1 MRNGIRRFLI
11 LEFIMQ
17 TRIQE
22 AIEKISKIIS
32 QKESALYRKN
42 IKIFSDLATD
52 EKHYM
57 SSKFILADGKAIG
70 NVLFGK
76 TFYVTKKLDG
86 IFLFICVWK
95 SRGNYVVKAF
105 NSSGKVI
112 ENLPCILD
120 FENTIKNAENK
131 NIEIKAQIYCAE
143 LYVKDEKR
151 TRVNDVLHALSGNA
165 SYEEKE
171 KLCIAPFYCYL
182 TEKKSYEFDEDF
194 FKDSLE
200 EQIDR
205 TNYYKYSEI
214 HSYLE
219 ELFKDSKYVNP
230 VPLET
235 FNEEDAKENT
245 EVQFNNSCKTLVS
258 KVQDVYNKWVLK
270 EGAEGLVVRNEN
282 NIIWKIKPR
291 HTIDAVAIGFA
302 LDLDGTLRDIM
313 FAVLDKENRF
323 HRFACGATGL
333 SKKQKEEYRAF
344 FMQNKAE
351 SSNFLCSN
359 SLGIPYQMVKPQKI
373 FEISCVDFSSEKS
386 GSVPC
391 KNDLLIFNEETGWI
405 TKGLVNGCS
414 AHGLSI
420 ERERDDK
427 TCVYEDVR
435 IEQLS
440 DISPFVKDSNE
451 INLSLLP
458 KSKILERHIYT
469 KKTGKKYFVKKFVI
483 WKTNKE
489 YTKLYAPY
497 ILHFTDYS
505 SGRNE
510 PLKKDFF
517 EANSLEEAKELFS
530 LLASKKI
537 KGGWTYVFK

>member
-1 MRNGIRRFLI
+1 
-11 LEFIMQ
+11 MQ

-22 AIEKISKIIS
+22 AIEKISRIIS

-42 IKIFSDLATD
+42 IEILSDLATD

-57 SSKFILADGKAIG
+57 SSKFILADGKAMQ

-95 SRGNYVVKAF
+95 SSGKYVVKAF
-105 NSSGKVI
+105 NSSGKMI

-120 FENTIKNAENK
+120 FEKTIKDSENK
-131 NIEIKAQIYCAE
+131 SIEIKSQIYCAE
-143 LYVKDEKR
+143 LYVKDKKR
-151 TRVNDVLHALSGNA
+151 TRVNDVLHSLSSNA

-182 TEKKSYEFDEDF
+182 TEKKSYDYDEDF
-194 FKDSLE
+194 FKDYLKA
-200 EQIDR
+200 QICR
-205 TNYYKYSEI
+205 TNYYTYSEI

-235 FNEEDAKENT
+235 FNAENFFLENT
-245 EVQFNNSCKTLVS
+245 EAQLNHSCKTLVS

-270 EGAEGLVVRNEN
+270 EGSEGLVVRNEN

-291 HTIDAVAIGFA
+291 HTIDAAAIGFA

-323 HRFACGATGL
+323 HRFACGTTGL
-333 SKKQKEEYRAF
+333 TKKQKEEYLAV
-344 FMQNKAE
+344 FMQSKAE

-359 SLGIPYQMVKPQKI
+359 SLGIPYQMVKPQKV
-373 FEISCVDFSSEKS
+373 FEISCVDLSSEKS

-391 KNDLLIFNEETGWI
+391 KNDLLVFKENGWF

-414 AHGLSI
+414 AHALSV

-427 TCVYEDVR
+427 SCVYEDIR

-440 DISPFVKDSNE
+440 DIMPFVPDSNLL
-451 INLSLLP
+451 NFDSLK

-489 YTKLYAPY
+489 DTKLYAPY

-505 SGRNE
+505 SGRCE

-517 EANSLEEAKELFS
+517 EANSLEEAKEIFT
-530 LLASKKI
+530 LLAVEKI
-537 KGGWTYVFK
+537 KGDWTYVFNK

>member
-1 MRNGIRRFLI
+1 
-11 LEFIMQ
+11 MQ

-22 AIEKISKIIS
+22 AIERISEIIS
-32 QKESALYRKN
+32 QKESVLYSKN
-42 IKIFSDLATD
+42 IKVFSNLARN

-57 SSKFILADGKAIG
+57 SSKFILADGKAIS

-95 SRGNYVVKAF
+95 SRGKYVVKAF
-105 NSSGKVI
+105 NSNGKMI

-120 FENTIKNAENK
+120 FEKTIKDSENK
-131 NIEIKAQIYCAE
+131 NIEIKSQIYCAE
-143 LYVKDEKR
+143 LYVKDQKR
-151 TRVNDVLHALSGNA
+151 TRVNDVLHSLSSNA

-182 TEKKSYEFDEDF
+182 TEQKSYNHSEEFFEDF
-194 FKDSLE
+194 LE
-200 EQIDR
+200 ERIKI
-205 TNYYKYSEI
+205 TNHYTYSEI

-235 FNEEDAKENT
+235 FNAEDCSLENT
-245 EVQFNNSCKTLVS
+245 EAQVNNSSKTLVS

-270 EGAEGLVVRNEN
+270 ESAEGLVVRNEN

-291 HTIDAVAIGFA
+291 HTIDAAAIGFA

-323 HRFACGATGL
+323 HRFAAGTTGL
-333 SKKQKEEYRAF
+333 TKKQKEEYLAF

-359 SLGIPYQMVKPQKI
+359 SLGIPYQMVKPKKV
-373 FEISCVDFSSEKS
+373 FEISCVDLSSEKA

-391 KNDLLIFNEETGWI
+391 KNDLLVFEENCWL

-414 AHGLSI
+414 VHALSV

-427 TCVYEDVR
+427 SCVYEDIR
-435 IEQLS
+435 LEQLS

-451 INLSLLP
+451 TDLSLLP
-458 KSKILERHIYT
+458 KSEILERHIYT

-505 SGRNE
+505 SGRGE
-510 PLKKDFF
+510 PLQKDFF
-517 EANSLEEAKELFS
+517 EANSLEEAQDLFTS
-530 LLASKKI
+530 LASKKI
-537 KGGWTYVFK
+537 KGGWTYVFNI